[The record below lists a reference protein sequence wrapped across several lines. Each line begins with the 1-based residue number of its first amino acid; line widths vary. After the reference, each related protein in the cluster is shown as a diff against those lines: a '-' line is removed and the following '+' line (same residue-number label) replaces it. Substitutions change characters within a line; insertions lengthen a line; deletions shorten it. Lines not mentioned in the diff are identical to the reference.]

1 MDETLGSERTR
12 GRERLQ
18 VGERRTRARR
28 RGAAEPAARWDA
40 FSHPDLEGLE
50 NPRRRPEGVD
60 YDSRGVLGELRRE
73 ACGANAFHRQRVFV
87 RGADR
92 DLVTRT
98 MDREGEDVEARADV
112 RDRRRRAAPHPPVAH
127 STASTAG
134 NRWEQVDGRIPGNRR
149 VETPKIPRVLA
160 VHVDIHETLQRP
172 VTLKDPLLERLP
184 VSIRHEVEEAA
195 EGPFELDLNLPFA
208 RDSATVSG
216 FRTGLGRPS
225 GDSKPWT
232 IGAHPAAWVPT
243 RRGGSATSPSSRS
256 SRNPFSSDV
265 RRRPEPNGTT
275 MTSGRSKPSCSQVS
289 KSKVFDP
296 SA

>member
-92 DLVTRT
+92 DLVAWTVN
-98 MDREGEDVEARADV
+98 REGEDVEAWADI
-112 RDRRRRAAPHPPVAH
+112 RDCRRCASPHPAVPH
-127 STASTAG
+127 STASAAG

-160 VHVDIHETLQRP
+160 VHVDVHKTLQRAVP
-172 VTLKDPLLERLP
+172 LEDPLLERRP
-184 VSIRHEVEEAA
+184 VPIRHQVEEAA
-195 EGPFELDLNLPFA
+195 EGPFEVDLDLPF
-208 RDSATVSG
+208 T
-216 FRTGLGRPS
+216 
-225 GDSKPWT
+225 
-232 IGAHPAAWVPT
+232 T
-243 RRGGSATSPSSRS
+243 RRDG
-256 SRNPFSSDV
+256 D
-265 RRRPEPNGTT
+265 RRGQDEPNHDGGLQDRHRPPPNSAEPERAAGTRRAT
-275 MTSGRSKPSCSQVS
+275 RPAS
-289 KSKVFDP
+289 
-296 SA
+296 